1 MTNIVQRAIAAG
13 QRRLQRMAEVS
24 ITYVRADGGA
34 EIPISARKAIVRDE
48 LVGNMDR
55 PVRVDRW
62 RFTFEADDLVDG
74 GQVVQPEEGDEIR
87 HVVGTQQVV
96 YRATPVDSEKP
107 CWGWNDSGQRELY
120 VDTVT
125 YGEE

>member
-1 MTNIVQRAIAAG
+1 MSNIVQRTIAVG
-13 QRRLQRMAEVS
+13 QRQLSRLQAES
-24 ITYVRADGGA
+24 MTYVRTDGT

-62 RFTFEADDLVDG
+62 RFTFEAANLVAG
-74 GQVVQPEEGDEIR
+74 GQTIEPAEGDEI
-87 HVVGTQQVV
+87 HHMVGTKTVV
-96 YRATPVDSEKP
+96 YRATPADSDKP
-107 CWGWNDSGQRELY
+107 CWGWNDSDGREIF

-125 YGEE
+125 YDEG